1 MGQDMLDA
9 VCLGIL
15 VADAVARPIDS
26 WPERGRL
33 VLVPDMQLHTGGCAG
48 NTAVGLARMGFSVGI
63 IGKVGADGFGDFYL
77 RAMQREKVDT
87 AGIIAD
93 SSCHTSATMVMV
105 HSDGERSFVHYLGAN
120 AKLRAEDANM
130 GLVRKARLLHVAG
143 ALLTP
148 ALDGEPCAGILREAK
163 AAGII
168 TAMDTAWDS
177 TGRWMKAVAPCL
189 PHVDYFVPS
198 VEEARM
204 MTGKK
209 EPRDVAQALLDAGA
223 GTVALKMGTSGCYVR
238 TRDRELRLPAYRVAT
253 VDATGAGDAFAA
265 GFLAGV
271 LLGWDLERTAKLANA
286 AGGLCT
292 TAMGCTAGLR
302 SLKETQELAERG
314 EALPME

>member
-1 MGQDMLDA
+1 MFDA
-9 VCLGIL
+9 ICLGIL
-15 VADAVARPIDS
+15 VADAVARPVDS

-48 NTAVGLARMGFSVGI
+48 NTAVGLARMGFSAGI

-77 RAMQREKVDT
+77 RAMQREKVDASGVT
-87 AGIIAD
+87 AD
-93 SSCHTSATMVMV
+93 PSCHTSATMVMV
-105 HSDGERSFVHYLGAN
+105 HSDGERSFIHYLGGN
-120 AKLRAEDANM
+120 AELRASDVKM
-130 GLVRKARLLHVAG
+130 DLVRQGRLLHVGG

-148 ALDGEPCAGILREAK
+148 ALDGEPCAGILKQAK
-163 AAGII
+163 AAGIT

-177 TGRWMKAVAPCL
+177 TGRWMKALAPCL
-189 PHVDYFVPS
+189 PHVDYFLPS

-204 MTGKK
+204 IAGRQ
-209 EPRDVAQALLDAGA
+209 EPRDVASVLLDAGA

-238 TRDRELRLPAYRVAT
+238 TRDREIRLPTYKVAT
-253 VDATGAGDAFAA
+253 IDATGAGDAFAA

-286 AGGLCT
+286 AGALCT
-292 TAMGCTAGLR
+292 TAMGTTAGLR

-314 EALPME
+314 ETLPMK